1 MKALVFEEPRRAV
14 IQDLEL
20 PQSAAD
26 EVLVRSRNVG
36 ICHSDFELLRG
47 HYIIPVSYPIVPGH
61 EWSGEVAEVGPAV
74 TSLRAGD
81 RVVGECV
88 VNNGDDH
95 FGFSIGGADA
105 EYFVAKAAWLHRIPD
120 ELSFSQGAFVEPFS
134 VAYNATV
141 AAGGIDASDAVA
153 VIGGGPIGLLCTM
166 AAATMGAT
174 VTLVEPQ
181 AHRRALGL
189 DVGARDTLDPTAGD
203 VVEQAADMTG
213 GRGFDVVIEA
223 AGAPAAMASAFPLAG
238 LGGRIVFVGIDI
250 GGSAEVQIG
259 LIQSKALQVR
269 GIIGSA
275 GLWPRTIRFMA
286 NSGLDPTPLLTAT
299 FPLGEGTAAL
309 DAARDTSRNVKVQI
323 ECLTREGRRL
333 PRAARRADR
342 EGRRPDGSRVARR
355 GPGSHSCSD
364 LRYRLC
370 RVGSRSDPLSTG
382 RYPRTRVRRQG

>member
-14 IQDLEL
+14 IQDLEM
-20 PQSAAD
+20 PQIAAD

-36 ICHSDFELLRG
+36 ICHSDFELYEGR
-47 HYIIPVSYPIVPGH
+47 YIIPVSYPIVPGH
-61 EWSGEVAEVGPAV
+61 EWSGEVAEIGTAV
-74 TSLRAGD
+74 TNLRQGD

-105 EYFVAKAAWLHRIPD
+105 EYFVAKASWLHRIPE
-120 ELSFSQGAFVEPFS
+120 ELSFAHGAFVEPFS

-141 AAGGIDASDAVA
+141 AAGGIDASDSVA
-153 VIGGGPIGLLCTM
+153 VIGGGPIGLLCTL

-174 VTLVEPQ
+174 VTLIEPQ

-189 DVGARDTLDPTAGD
+189 DIGAREALEPDD
-203 VVEQAADMTG
+203 VE
-213 GRGFDVVIEA
+213 GRRFDVVIEA
-223 AGAPAAMASAFPLAG
+223 AGVPAAMASAFPIAAHG
-238 LGGRIVFVGIDI
+238 ARIVFVGIDV
-250 GGSAEVQIG
+250 GGSAPVEIG

-275 GLWPRTIRFMA
+275 GMWPRTIRFMA
-286 NSGLDPTPLLTAT
+286 ASGLDPTPLLTAT

-323 ECLTREGRRL
+323 EC
-333 PRAARRADR
+333 
-342 EGRRPDGSRVARR
+342 
-355 GPGSHSCSD
+355 
-364 LRYRLC
+364 
-370 RVGSRSDPLSTG
+370 
-382 RYPRTRVRRQG
+382 